1 MGDVGHIA
9 ICKLI
14 KDDSMANPGPVR
26 RILAWTTALVVLL
39 TAGGYVAVSLL
50 TAERLTRP
58 TNHPL
63 LIDPHRV
70 SKDARAWSVRTNDGV
85 TLRGW
90 YLPTSE
96 RRQLIV
102 LVHGMWSSWLE
113 MAALGRDL
121 HHHGY
126 DVLLFDLRGH
136 GQSDPSRLTLGRR
149 ERIDLRAVMSWA
161 GTEGFTADRVGWLGY
176 SMGAST
182 LLLEAAQNPEIKV
195 VVMDSPYG
203 NLPELLKSQLSRHSQ
218 LPSWF
223 NPGILTAARWI
234 YGVRTDDLVPI
245 RAARSWGDRPLLLI
259 HGESDSIV
267 PVSQAYQLAEAAGAS
282 CLTMTLPGVEH
293 VQAYESDPQ
302 AYVSLIEGF
311 FQDHLSP

>member
-1 MGDVGHIA
+1 MRSRAG
-9 ICKLI
+9 L
-14 KDDSMANPGPVR
+14 R
-26 RILAWTTALVVLL
+26 RFLLVVCAGVGLL
-39 TAGGYVAVSLL
+39 LVAGYVGISLF
-50 TAERLTRP
+50 TAERLTHP

-63 LIDPHRV
+63 QIDPRRV
-70 SKDARAWSVRTNDGV
+70 SSDALPWSVRTSDGV

-90 YLPTSE
+90 YLPTDE
-96 RRQLIV
+96 RRRLIV

-121 HHHGY
+121 HRGRY

-149 ERIDLRAVMSWA
+149 ERTDIRAVMTWA
-161 GTEGFTADRVGWLGY
+161 KAEGFTQDRIGWLGY

-182 LLLEAAQNPEIKV
+182 LLLEAAQNPDIQV

-203 NLPELLKSQLSRHSQ
+203 NLPELLKQQLSKHSH
-218 LPSWF
+218 LPGWF
-223 NPGILTAARWI
+223 NPGILTAARWV

-245 RAARSWGDRPLLLI
+245 RAARYWGNRPLLLI

-267 PVSQAYQLAEAAGAS
+267 PVSQAYQLADAAGSS
-282 CLTMTLPGVEH
+282 CLTMMLPGVDH
-293 VQAYESDPQ
+293 VQAYQSDPE

>member
-1 MGDVGHIA
+1 MSSRARI
-9 ICKLI
+9 
-14 KDDSMANPGPVR
+14 R
-26 RILAWTTALVVLL
+26 RLVLGILLGVSFLLV
-39 TAGGYVAVSLL
+39 TGYVAISLF
-50 TAERLTRP
+50 TAERLTHP
-58 TNHPL
+58 TNHRL
-63 LIDPHRV
+63 RVDPRWL
-70 SKDARAWSVRTNDGV
+70 SADALPWSVRTTDGL

-96 RRQLIV
+96 RRRLIV

-121 HHHGY
+121 HRGHY

-149 ERIDLRAVMSWA
+149 ERADIRAVMSWA
-161 GTEGFTADRVGWLGY
+161 RDEGFTQDRIGWLGY

-182 LLLEAAQNPEIKV
+182 LLLEAAQNPGIQV

-203 NLPELLKSQLSRHSQ
+203 NLPELLGRQLSKHSH
-218 LPSWF
+218 LPGWF
-223 NPGILTAARWI
+223 NPGILTAARWV

-245 RAARSWGDRPLLLI
+245 KAARYWGNRPLLLI

-267 PVSQAYQLAEAAGAS
+267 PVSQAYQLADAAGSS
-282 CLTMTLPGVEH
+282 CSTLMLPGVEH
-293 VQAYESDPQ
+293 VRAYQTDPE
-302 AYVSLIEGF
+302 AYVSLIEDF

>member
-1 MGDVGHIA
+1 MRYRA
-9 ICKLI
+9 
-14 KDDSMANPGPVR
+14 GPKQR
-26 RILAWTTALVVLL
+26 LAATFCGVALLL
-39 TAGGYVAVSLL
+39 ATGYAGVSLF

-58 TNHPL
+58 TNQPL
-63 LIDPHRV
+63 RIDPRRLGV
-70 SKDARAWSVRTNDGV
+70 DAQAWSARTSDGV

-90 YLPTSE
+90 YLPTRE
-96 RRQLIV
+96 RRRLIV

-121 HHHGY
+121 RKGGY

-136 GQSDPSRLTLGRR
+136 GQSDPTRLTLGRR
-149 ERIDLRAVMSWA
+149 ERADLRAVMNWA
-161 GTEGFTADRVGWLGY
+161 QTEGFTRDRIGWLGY

-182 LLLEAAQNPEIKV
+182 LLLEAAANPDIQV
-195 VVMDSPYG
+195 AVMDSPYG
-203 NLPELLKSQLSRHSQ
+203 DLPALLKNQLSKHSH
-218 LPSWF
+218 LPGWF
-223 NPGILTAARWI
+223 NPGILTAARWV

-245 RAARSWGDRPLLLI
+245 RAARSWGNRPLLLI

-267 PVSQAYQLAEAAGAS
+267 PVSQAYQLADAAGAS
-282 CLTMTLPGVEH
+282 CLTLTLPGVEH

-302 AYVSLIEGF
+302 GYVSLIEEF

>member
-1 MGDVGHIA
+1 MTKRFLRKRVSLALGGAV
-9 ICKLI
+9 
-14 KDDSMANPGPVR
+14 
-26 RILAWTTALVVLL
+26 ILV
-39 TAGGYVAVSLL
+39 AGAYLAVSLL

-58 TNHPL
+58 TNYPL
-63 LIDPHRV
+63 TIDPRRL
-70 SKDARAWSVRTNDGV
+70 SEDARPWSVRTADGL

-90 YLPTSE
+90 HLPTE
-96 RRQLIV
+96 DRRRLIV

-121 HHHGY
+121 HHRGY

-136 GQSDPSRLTLGRR
+136 GQSDPTRLTLGRR
-149 ERIDLRAVMSWA
+149 ERRDLRAVMNWA
-161 GTEGFTADRVGWLGY
+161 DGEGYSRDRIGWLGY

-182 LLLEAAQNPEIKV
+182 LLLEAAQNPGIRV

-203 NLPELLKSQLSRHSQ
+203 NLPELLETQLSRHSH
-218 LPSWF
+218 LPRWF

-245 RAARSWGDRPLLLI
+245 KAARAWGDRPLLLI

-267 PVSQAYQLAEAAGAS
+267 PVTQAYQLAEAAGGS

-293 VQAYESDPQ
+293 VQAYHVDPDK
-302 AYVSLIEGF
+302 YVALVETF
-311 FQDHLSP
+311 FEDHLSP

>member
-1 MGDVGHIA
+1 VG
-9 ICKLI
+9 
-14 KDDSMANPGPVR
+14 
-26 RILAWTTALVVLL
+26 
-39 TAGGYVAVSLL
+39 VSLF

-58 TNHPL
+58 TNYPL
-63 LIDPHRV
+63 TIDPRRL
-70 SKDARAWSVRTNDGV
+70 SSDAQPWSARTSDGV

-96 RRQLIV
+96 RRRLIV

-121 HHHGY
+121 HHGDY

-136 GQSDPSRLTLGRR
+136 GQSDPSRLSLGRR
-149 ERIDLRAVMSWA
+149 ERADIRAVMSWA
-161 GTEGFTADRVGWLGY
+161 RAEGFTQDRIGWLGY

-182 LLLEAAQNPEIKV
+182 LLLEAAQNPDIQV

-203 NLPELLKSQLSRHSQ
+203 NLPELLKKQLSKHSH
-218 LPSWF
+218 LPGWF
-223 NPGILTAARWI
+223 NPGILTAARWV

-245 RAARSWGDRPLLLI
+245 QAARSWGHRPLLLI

-267 PVSQAYQLAEAAGAS
+267 PVSQAYQLADAVGSS
-282 CLTMTLPGVEH
+282 CLTLTLPGVDH
-293 VQAYESDPQ
+293 VQAYQTDPQ
-302 AYVSLIEGF
+302 GYVTLIEDF

>member
-1 MGDVGHIA
+1 MRCRASLGRWVTG
-9 ICKLI
+9 
-14 KDDSMANPGPVR
+14 
-26 RILAWTTALVVLL
+26 ALVGVALL
-39 TAGGYVAVSLL
+39 LAVGYAGVSLF

-58 TNHPL
+58 TNQPL
-63 LIDPHRV
+63 RIDPRRLGG
-70 SKDARAWSVRTNDGV
+70 DAQAWSARTSDGV

-90 YLPTSE
+90 YLSTPE
-96 RRQLIV
+96 RRRLIV

-121 HHHGY
+121 HRGGY

-149 ERIDLRAVMSWA
+149 ERADLRAVMNWA
-161 GTEGFTADRVGWLGY
+161 GAEGFTRDRIGWLGY

-182 LLLEAAQNPEIKV
+182 LLLEAAGNPDIQV

-203 NLPELLKSQLSRHSQ
+203 DLPALLKNQLSKHSH
-218 LPSWF
+218 LPGWF
-223 NPGILTAARWI
+223 NPGILTAARWV

-245 RAARSWGDRPLLLI
+245 RAARLWGDRPLLLI

-267 PVSQAYQLAEAAGAS
+267 PVSQAYQLAAAAGAS
-282 CLTMTLPGVEH
+282 CLTLTLPGVEH
-293 VQAYESDPQ
+293 VQAYETDPQ
-302 AYVSLIEGF
+302 GYVTLIEEF

>member
-1 MGDVGHIA
+1 MERSRARRLTYGGLATLALLSSGLYVG
-9 ICKLI
+9 
-14 KDDSMANPGPVR
+14 
-26 RILAWTTALVVLL
+26 
-39 TAGGYVAVSLL
+39 VSLF
-50 TAERLTRP
+50 TADRLTRP

-63 LIDPHRV
+63 LIDPRRV
-70 SKDARAWSVRTNDGV
+70 SRDATPWSTRTSDGV

-90 YLPTSE
+90 YLPTDA
-96 RRQLIV
+96 RRNLIV
-102 LVHGMWSSWLE
+102 LVHGMWSSWIE

-121 HHHGY
+121 HARGH

-136 GQSDPSRLTLGRR
+136 GQSDSSRLSLGRR
-149 ERIDLRAVMSWA
+149 ERADLRAVLRWA
-161 GTEGFTADRVGWLGY
+161 EEEGFSRDRIGWLGY

-182 LLLEAAQNPEIKV
+182 LLLEAAQNPEIQV

-203 NLPELLKSQLSRHSQ
+203 DLPELLKTQLSKHSR

-223 NPGILTAARWI
+223 NPGILAAAHWCF
-234 YGVRTDDLVPI
+234 GVRTDDLVPI

-267 PVSQAYQLAEAAGAS
+267 PVRQAYQIAQAAGTS
-282 CLTMTLPGVEH
+282 CLTRTFPGVEH

-302 AYVSLIEGF
+302 RYVSLIESF
-311 FQDHLSP
+311 FRDHLSP